1 MVGMISF
8 ISEDTYYSGVSA
20 LEFDEDEDGIADVI
34 ILLKG
39 DVGTSAIETQ
49 NIVIQN
55 VINLGGEIEG
65 RTHLV
70 ANTVIAKIDVDKLG
84 QITSDP
90 NVKRVIPNEKIVRII
105 DFDKQPS
112 NLRLLDNSASL
123 INADGLYSQGI
134 TGKDIVVAVVDTG
147 INEELSI
154 FDRNGEDVVIGKLEL
169 YGDYTHWHGNACA
182 SCIASQ
188 NDVYPGIAPGAS
200 ILEVGVFTEDGY
212 ANTGDI
218 LQGWEWVV
226 NWENANNKFVICSNS
241 FGAPAYSD
249 GGMLSGAVDRMAFDY
264 GIPMICAAGNTGPGS
279 RTIETPALAEGA
291 LAVGSVNDN
300 LDIASFSSRGPS
312 DPIDKKPDVVA
323 LGVSINMFDSDG
335 NHIME
340 SGTSF
345 STPIT
350 AGAVALVAESHQ
362 DHGVKQFYNAFRRS
376 AKDLGPSGF
385 DYDYGYGLIDV
396 TVANEII
403 GNEVPESTY
412 LYLLSGLSFMGLGI
426 VSYPEWRKRF
436 WKKTKKKLVY
446 KKIFFILTIFGAL
459 ILIYSLFQPAI
470 AMSPDLNNIVV
481 DISKR
486 PTLRNFHDRGITIS
500 SSNPINVDQF
510 QNDVSAGAFYIG
522 YLGGH
527 DGCYKQ
533 LINNERSPFIGFDV
547 AIGKKGT
554 PTEPLYIGVLKNG
567 LEGYESPLDS
577 NNWHVQGSLPGNFD
591 MPDNTLNWI
600 NADFSSNP
608 YDKTRVNIVLI
619 SLDDPT
625 DGNYWMWGYA
635 TDDPYVDGDP
645 DIRQDVPCRLIW
657 SNQDGVPQWSIDVQ
671 DKDDFAFV
679 TYSEGGVAPNPP
691 DITIT
696 TSSSVSAVQSVG
708 VLTLFGGVLSGIK
721 FRWF

>member
-1 MVGMISF
+1 MFIEVGVVLFLLNIPHLSYLNFLFGDHVLYNISIIIPIALSIGYIYCVKGLAERSNLARIIAVVLLFIAMFSFPIGSIISVLSIAYLVYFERGTFQDFKKQNLPFRIVGSSITIIAVICILFMVGMISF
-8 ISEDTYYSGVSA
+8 INEDLYYSAGVSA
-20 LEFDEDEDGIADVI
+20 LEFDEDTDGTADVI

-70 ANTVIAKIDVDKLG
+70 ANTIIAKIDVDKLD
-84 QITSDP
+84 QIQSDP

-169 YGDYTHWHGNACA
+169 YGDYTHWHGTACA

-188 NDVYPGIAPGAS
+188 DSVYPGIAPGSS

-212 ANTGDI
+212 AVTGDI

-226 NWENANNKFVICSNS
+226 NWKNANNKFVICSNS
-241 FGAPAYSD
+241 FGAPARSD

-426 VSYPEWRKRF
+426 VSYPEWRKR
-436 WKKTKKKLVY
+436 
-446 KKIFFILTIFGAL
+446 I
-459 ILIYSLFQPAI
+459 
-470 AMSPDLNNIVV
+470 
-481 DISKR
+481 
-486 PTLRNFHDRGITIS
+486 
-500 SSNPINVDQF
+500 
-510 QNDVSAGAFYIG
+510 
-522 YLGGH
+522 
-527 DGCYKQ
+527 
-533 LINNERSPFIGFDV
+533 
-547 AIGKKGT
+547 
-554 PTEPLYIGVLKNG
+554 
-567 LEGYESPLDS
+567 
-577 NNWHVQGSLPGNFD
+577 
-591 MPDNTLNWI
+591 
-600 NADFSSNP
+600 
-608 YDKTRVNIVLI
+608 
-619 SLDDPT
+619 
-625 DGNYWMWGYA
+625 
-635 TDDPYVDGDP
+635 
-645 DIRQDVPCRLIW
+645 
-657 SNQDGVPQWSIDVQ
+657 
-671 DKDDFAFV
+671 
-679 TYSEGGVAPNPP
+679 
-691 DITIT
+691 
-696 TSSSVSAVQSVG
+696 
-708 VLTLFGGVLSGIK
+708 
-721 FRWF
+721 